1 MENIKRNRRFLG
13 IALINFAISVFIL
26 FHAPMFIPVS
36 YISPKV
42 CLRFASLF
50 IYTFV
55 YIFVLL
61 GANVG
66 RIAPNKLA
74 RRVIAVEQ

>member
-26 FHAPMFIPVS
+26 FHVPVFIPVA
-36 YISPKV
+36 YISQKV

-55 YIFVLL
+55 YAFVLL
-61 GANVG
+61 GANIR
-66 RIAPNKLA
+66 RIAPDRLA
-74 RRVIAVEQ
+74 RKVIVVK